1 LPSPLGLDAS
11 RLDARIGFADRN
23 RLTTGDGIIQV
34 SEKAIDSDLVARARK
49 ALGKRDLVFV
59 GLMGAGKS
67 AIGKMTAQ
75 NLDIPFIDSDHEI
88 ERVSRMTINELFSS
102 YGEPEFRALE
112 TRVIERLLK
121 TGPRVISTG
130 GGAYANENTRRVIR
144 NMGALT
150 IWINADLETLWAR
163 VSKRDNRPLLK
174 TANPR
179 ETLANLMTARYPIY
193 AEADIEVLSRDARK
207 EVITR
212 EVLEAVA
219 AHPVPAENA
228 APSEME
234 EEDHAG

>member
-1 LPSPLGLDAS
+1 M
-11 RLDARIGFADRN
+11 
-23 RLTTGDGIIQV
+23 GDGNIQV
-34 SEKAIDSDLVARARK
+34 SEKASDDDLVMRARE
-49 ALGKRDLVFV
+49 ALGTRDLVFV

-75 NLDIPFIDSDHEI
+75 TLAIPFIDTDHEI
-88 ERVSRMTINELFSS
+88 ERVSRMSVTDLFAA

-112 TRVIERLLK
+112 TRVMERLLK

-130 GGAYANENTRRVIR
+130 GGAYVNENTRRVIR
-144 NMGALT
+144 AAGALT
-150 IWINADLETLWAR
+150 VWINADLETLWAR

-193 AEADIEVLSRDARK
+193 AEADIEVLSRDAKK

-219 AHPVPAENA
+219 ARAESAEGVTPA
-228 APSEME
+228 EME
-234 EEDHAG
+234 ERDHAG